1 MNDWTEMT
9 EMKTIE
15 DGCFSLVESYDQ
27 LVDMASR
34 LTRLATLVAFDPESV
49 AKNAQ
54 SVKGFSPD
62 LAKHARHV
70 VIGFANQTYWLQIIL
85 AKDRIPTTTRECFH
99 FALLETRK
107 RPIPEEL
114 AETLASVFLPNY
126 NAQTPPVF
134 PPHSKQF
141 FKWAR

>member
-1 MNDWTEMT
+1 
-9 EMKTIE
+9 MKMIKDE
-15 DGCFSLVESYDQ
+15 CFLLVENYEQ
-27 LVDMASR
+27 LADMASK

-62 LAKHARHV
+62 LAKHARNV
-70 VIGFANQTYWLQIIL
+70 VIGFDNQTYWLRIIL
-85 AKDRIPTTTRECFH
+85 AKDKIPTTTRECFH

-107 RPIPEEL
+107 RPIPKKLAEEL
-114 AETLASVFLPNY
+114 AGVFLPNY
-126 NAQTPPVF
+126 HAQTPPVF

-141 FKWAR
+141 FKWVR